1 MKKINYIKLL
11 LLGVVSL
18 SSCSKDYLDTRP
30 TDSVEKSEVFATT
43 KSAKVAVNGLAK
55 MMTQQYLGTQG
66 FNGEGTIKMYYG
78 NYPGNNFFVNLSGWA
93 DIINSNYNQNLTSIY
108 LYYPWYYYYKLIS
121 NANEIVLNIDG
132 AEGPVA
138 EKQFIKAQALTFRA
152 YSFMMLAQIYGN
164 RWSDSNNGQTAGL
177 VLRTDVST
185 GDMPLSTLGQTY
197 DLIYKDLSDAI
208 SMYDESKLNR
218 ESGKNFQVNK
228 DVAYAIYAR
237 AALNRQDY
245 VNAEKFAILARENY
259 KLMNNDEY
267 KSGFYDPNGEWIWS
281 SYGAADETLFFY
293 SFQSYIAYN
302 STASAA
308 RTTPKIISREL
319 FDKIP
324 VSDIRRD
331 LFLDPKGEAYTTATG
346 IAGPEMKARAFRTFP
361 DLQSTA
367 VPYAYMNFK
376 FKAKDLPGV
385 GNLNHFRAAEM
396 YLIEAE
402 AKYFQNKPATAVQA
416 ALNAL
421 NTSSG
426 RDTKYNCTKTGA
438 ELLKEIKLYRAIEL
452 WGEGFDWFE
461 MKRWG
466 DPIIRNAHANGGNF
480 LTSLAVTI
488 NPQDKNKWTWSIPLR
503 ESDYNKGL
511 E

>member
-55 MMTQQYLGTQG
+55 MMTQQYLSSQG

-164 RWSDSNNGQTAGL
+164 RWSDSNNGQTGGL

-237 AALNRQDY
+237 AALNKQDY

-367 VPYAYMNFK
+367 VPYAYMN
-376 FKAKDLPGV
+376 L
-385 GNLNHFRAAEM
+385 NLKQK
-396 YLIEAE
+396 I
-402 AKYFQNKPATAVQA
+402 
-416 ALNAL
+416 
-421 NTSSG
+421 
-426 RDTKYNCTKTGA
+426 
-438 ELLKEIKLYRAIEL
+438 
-452 WGEGFDWFE
+452 
-461 MKRWG
+461 
-466 DPIIRNAHANGGNF
+466 F
-480 LTSLAVTI
+480 LV
-488 NPQDKNKWTWSIPLR
+488 
-503 ESDYNKGL
+503 
-511 E
+511 